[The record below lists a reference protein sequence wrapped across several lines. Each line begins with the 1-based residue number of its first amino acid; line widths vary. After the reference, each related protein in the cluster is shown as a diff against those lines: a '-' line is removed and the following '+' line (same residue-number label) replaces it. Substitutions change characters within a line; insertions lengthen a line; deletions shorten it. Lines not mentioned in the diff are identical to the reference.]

1 MNIEFSKL
9 DLDGAFELKSKK
21 KLDQRG
27 WFARLFCQK
36 ELFLI
41 NKGKNIVQI
50 NSSYSKKKG
59 TIRGLHF
66 QKSPFQEDKV
76 VRCISGE
83 VFDVIVDIRANSKTF
98 GQWRSLI
105 LSSKKMNALYI
116 PKGFAHGFQTLTN
129 NCQILYL
136 HTEIHSSESEM
147 GFHYASPELKI
158 KWPLNPT
165 DLSERDLKL
174 EPFKVKKNDL

>member
-9 DLDGAFELKSKK
+9 DLDGAFEFKSKK
-21 KLDQRG
+21 KIDQRG

-105 LSSKKMNALYI
+105 LSSKKMNAIYI
-116 PKGFAHGFQTLTN
+116 PKGFAHGYQTLSN
-129 NCQILYL
+129 NCQILYF
-136 HTEIHSSESEM
+136 HTEFYKKESEN
-147 GFHYASPELKI
+147 GFSYNSPFLNI
-158 KWPLNPT
+158 KWPLKITNISKKDSKLKDFHGDKS
-165 DLSERDLKL
+165 DL
-174 EPFKVKKNDL
+174 

>member
-105 LSSKKMNALYI
+105 LSSKKMNAIYI
-116 PKGFAHGFQTLTN
+116 PKGFAHGYQTLSN
-129 NCQILYL
+129 NCQILYF
-136 HTEIHSSESEM
+136 HTEFYKKESEN
-147 GFHYASPELKI
+147 GFSITVH
-158 KWPLNPT
+158 
-165 DLSERDLKL
+165 
-174 EPFKVKKNDL
+174 F

>member
-105 LSSKKMNALYI
+105 LSSKKMNAIYI
-116 PKGFAHGFQTLTN
+116 PKGFAHGYQTLSN
-129 NCQILYL
+129 NCQILYF
-136 HTEIHSSESEM
+136 HTEFYKKESEN
-147 GFHYASPELKI
+147 GFSYNSPFLNI
-158 KWPLNPT
+158 KWPLKITNISKKDSKLKDFHGDKS
-165 DLSERDLKL
+165 DL
-174 EPFKVKKNDL
+174 